1 MTTRAHEIRERKPL
15 ERWMWVFL
23 ESGTRPEWAHKG
35 IDYQDLTDM
44 IATAIRE
51 NLEPTDED

>member
-1 MTTRAHEIRERKPL
+1 MENKRQNKKPL

-23 ESGTRPEWAHKG
+23 ESGSRPTWAHKG
-35 IDYQDLTDM
+35 IDNQDLRDM

-51 NLEPTDED
+51 NMEK